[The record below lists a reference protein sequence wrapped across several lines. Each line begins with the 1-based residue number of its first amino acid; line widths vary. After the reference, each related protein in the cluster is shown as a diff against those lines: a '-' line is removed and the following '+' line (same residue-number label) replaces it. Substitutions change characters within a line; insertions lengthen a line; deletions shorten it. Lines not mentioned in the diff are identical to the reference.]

1 MLPPVHIQR
10 VRSIADI
17 KAVEAGG
24 ERRHDRWR
32 RVICRS
38 HPPKQPF
45 QPQSWVWHRKP
56 PPPRPG
62 MKIDA
67 APIASA
73 EAPPKYNARDLPVI
87 VPLPTTFTRISKLR
101 MTRGLSAIP
110 PLQSPGKANELGVNL
125 KIPSRD
131 CGGYSSRR
139 RPVCE
144 VKRIQNA
151 PACCFLNG
159 QDFPEKDNSLKIQQK
174 SMRPDLEPKN
184 SWHCVGAIRR
194 CCIKITREVV

>member
-1 MLPPVHIQR
+1 MSPKL
-10 VRSIADI
+10 VRNG
-17 KAVEAGG
+17 AVIVAGG
-24 ERRHDRWR
+24 TSSQVTSTETTVSKAWR
-32 RVICRS
+32 GS
-38 HPPKQPF
+38 QAA
-45 QPQSWVWHRKP
+45 SA
-56 PPPRPG
+56 RPG

-101 MTRGLSAIP
+101 MTRGPSAIP

-159 QDFPEKDNSLKIQQK
+159 QDFPEKDNSLKIKQK

-184 SWHCVGAIRR
+184 SWHRVGAIRG
-194 CCIKITREVV
+194 CCIKITRELV